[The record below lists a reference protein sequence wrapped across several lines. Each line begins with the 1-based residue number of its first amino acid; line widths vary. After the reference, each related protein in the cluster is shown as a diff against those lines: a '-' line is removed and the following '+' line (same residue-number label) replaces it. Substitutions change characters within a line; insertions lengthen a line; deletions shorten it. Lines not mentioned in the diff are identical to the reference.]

1 MEENNLEILNIGPY
15 DPFLWCLDV
24 RKRALA
30 LKSRPKRRQL
40 TADGL
45 NLISGLAMTI
55 YRFFYELTNFSKIT
69 EGKEPEHTFSRTT
82 TWLNEGA
89 QNK

>member
-1 MEENNLEILNIGPY
+1 
-15 DPFLWCLDV
+15 LDV

-30 LKSRPKRRQL
+30 LKSKLKRRQL

-45 NLISGLAMTI
+45 NLFTGLAMTI
-55 YRFFYELTNFSKIT
+55 YRFFYEFTDFSKIN
-69 EGKEPEHTFSRTT
+69 ERKEPEHTFSRTT

-89 QNK
+89 Q